1 MEPIYYVFGCLDI
14 PNQFSDTLTVDV
26 NTIILVIGW
35 TPLKT
40 NSGSLIWTTS
50 STSASVGRK
59 FFGTYHLICSHV
71 IRFARVYPLRPAFFW
86 GVQARLDSTF
96 FTFWKEHFGRKL
108 FMPTKRHSH
117 EEIQL
122 CLDIWEPRSPF
133 RSFSCGFERH
143 FRQQPK
149 ASKRISMNPNREM
162 RMSRSR
168 SGTRM
173 CGIWPTSQEVALSA
187 PTKEKS
193 RLQAEIPCESIGI
206 IGVGLGH
213 LVTHV
218 SSVCQVFFWTAG
230 EASKQ

>member
-1 MEPIYYVFGCLDI
+1 MEPKYYVFGCLDI

-71 IRFARVYPLRPAFFW
+71 IVLHACTHLGPHFFGGYRPDWTRLFHLLEGTFRAQTFHADQAALAWGNPAVFGHLRTKIAFQIFQLRLWAPLPAAAESQQANKYESKQRDEDVTFKIWYANVRDMAHLPRGRIIRPDK
-86 GVQARLDSTF
+86 G
-96 FTFWKEHFGRKL
+96 K
-108 FMPTKRHSH
+108 
-117 EEIQL
+117 IQT
-122 CLDIWEPRSPF
+122 
-133 RSFSCGFERH
+133 
-143 FRQQPK
+143 
-149 ASKRISMNPNREM
+149 
-162 RMSRSR
+162 
-168 SGTRM
+168 SG
-173 CGIWPTSQEVALSA
+173 WN
-187 PTKEKS
+187 
-193 RLQAEIPCESIGI
+193 PCESIGI